1 MTPHPGE
8 AARLLN
14 VTTQDVE
21 RDRYSAA
28 RQLHERFGGVVVLK
42 GAGTLIYDGIRMY
55 VCLAGNPGMASGGM
69 GDVLSGVIGA
79 LLAKGIPISI
89 AARLGVMIHSHA
101 ADINVSQYG
110 ERGLLASDVVE
121 TLRVAMN
128 P

>member
-1 MTPHPGE
+1 M
-8 AARLLN
+8 
-14 VTTQDVE
+14 
-21 RDRYSAA
+21 
-28 RQLHERFGGVVVLK
+28 LK

-101 ADINVSQYG
+101 ADINAGQYG

-121 TLRVAMN
+121 TLRVAIN

>member
-1 MTPHPGE
+1 
-8 AARLLN
+8 
-14 VTTQDVE
+14 
-21 RDRYSAA
+21 
-28 RQLHERFGGVVVLK
+28 LHERFGGVVVLK

-101 ADINVSQYG
+101 ADINVGQYG

-121 TLRVAMN
+121 TLRFAMN